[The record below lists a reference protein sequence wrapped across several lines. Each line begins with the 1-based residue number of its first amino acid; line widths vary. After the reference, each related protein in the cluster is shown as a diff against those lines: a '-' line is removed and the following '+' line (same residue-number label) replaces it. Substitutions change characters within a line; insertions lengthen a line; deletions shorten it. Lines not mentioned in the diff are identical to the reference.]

1 MGILPPLPFQGEGW
15 GEGGL
20 VREMCQS
27 DRLHSYLPLTRSLSL
42 KRERE
47 VLFLLPTAKP
57 EEPKKL
63 PISAVVP

>member
-1 MGILPPLPFQGEGW
+1 MFHESC
-15 GEGGL
+15 
-20 VREMCQS
+20 VMCHKKRRFR
-27 DRLHSYLPLTRSLSL
+27 DIWAFFPLSL

>member
-1 MGILPPLPFQGEGW
+1 MFHESCVIKNGASGIYG
-15 GEGGL
+15 
-20 VREMCQS
+20 
-27 DRLHSYLPLTRSLSL
+27 HSSPLSL
-42 KRERE
+42 WERE